1 MMKRICAL
9 ALLASF
15 SIATLS
21 GCNTIRGVGKDV
33 EKVGEKTQDCS
44 DGRC

>member
-1 MMKRICAL
+1 MKRML
-9 ALLASF
+9 ALVLLAAF
-15 SIATLS
+15 SISSLS
-21 GCNTIRGVGKDV
+21 ACNTIRGMGKDV